1 MTDQAENPRA
11 VAGDNSSFRVA
22 ADELRSYLDRIER
35 LEDEKSG
42 HRRTRE
48 GVFAEAKGKGYDVKA
63 MRAIL
68 RMRKRDQSEVEQE
81 IAILQ
86 TYGRPSDWGCSD
98 DEPLRLSARADRRGA
113 LPLLHLRH
121 GRAA

>member
-35 LEDEKSG
+35 LEDEKSVIG
-42 HRRTRE
+42 TDIRE
-48 GVFAEAKGKGYDVKA
+48 VFAEAKGKGYDVKA

-86 TYGRPSDWGCSD
+86 TYGR
-98 DEPLRLSARADRRGA
+98 A
-113 LPLLHLRH
+113 LGL
-121 GRAA
+121 GVFG